1 MELIRDDVD
10 YEAYMAE
17 PEAKQKVRPASAW
30 TDELIRMFA
39 MPDHANGVLLP
50 WRKTSEQFRLR
61 DNELTLWPGI
71 NGHGKSLVLG
81 QIMLGA
87 MAQGQKV
94 LVASMEMKPK
104 ATMQRMCRQGL
115 GIGHPSPTE
124 VREFSNWTDD
134 RLWIFDHLGAVSWQ
148 KLLGVLR
155 YCHVE
160 LGIQQFVVDSLMR
173 CGIADDDYNGQKAF
187 MDALCTFRMDY
198 PVHVHLVLHSR
209 KLADEMALPG
219 KFDVKGSSSLTD
231 MADNVV
237 TVWRNKRK
245 EEAQQKSS
253 YLRNDK
259 DDQAMKGPDCLL
271 VVDKQ
276 RHWEWE
282 GKIALWYLSGCMQ
295 FAQAENETASY
306 MLELYA

>member
-17 PEAKQKVRPASAW
+17 PEAKQKVRRASAW
-30 TDELIRMFA
+30 TDELIRRFT
-39 MPDHANGVLLP
+39 MPDHAQGVLLP
-50 WRKTSEQFRLR
+50 WSKTSEHFRLR
-61 DNELTLWPGI
+61 RNELTLWPGI

-81 QIMLGA
+81 QIMLAA
-87 MAQGQKV
+87 MAQGEKV
-94 LVASMEMKPK
+94 LVASMEMKPA
-104 ATMQRMCRQGL
+104 ATMERMCKQGVGL
-115 GIGHPSPTE
+115 AHPSPTE
-124 VREFSNWTDD
+124 AREFTAWTDD
-134 RLWIFDHLGAVSWQ
+134 RLWIFDHLGAVSWK
-148 KLLGVLR
+148 KLMGVLR

-160 LGIQQFVVDSLMR
+160 LGINQFVIDSLMR
-173 CGIADDDYNGQKAF
+173 CGISDDDYNGQKAF

-245 EEAQQKSS
+245 EEVQQKPA
-253 YLRNDK
+253 YMRNDK
-259 DDQAMKGPDCLL
+259 DEQALKGADCLL

-282 GKIALWYLSGCMQ
+282 GKIALWYVPGCMQ
-295 FAQAENETASY
+295 FVQSEQDTPVFMPEMFA
-306 MLELYA
+306 